1 LAQKYTLTNGGSVPA
16 PLYIQLQVYDPI
28 TGNGISGVTVSV
40 YIKVNGINVLT
51 LPMTTGANGLA
62 KSCGSLI
69 YLVSDQIQIGYG
81 PVTAPGYATAPGDSS
96 VPVTTSPGKPSLC

>member
-1 LAQKYTLTNGGSVPA
+1 VPA
-16 PLYIQLQVYDPI
+16 PLYIQLQVYNPL
-28 TGNGISGVTVSV
+28 TGDGIPNATVSV
-40 YIKVNGINVLT
+40 YIKVNGVLVLT
-51 LPMTTGANGLA
+51 LPMTTGANGVA
-62 KSCGSLI
+62 KSCGTLV